1 MSSKPWATVTRNSYN
16 LDASGAGRQT
26 SERVDEE
33 ACAAGADATY
43 RVQREVRSAPSL
55 NNLRTFMTP
64 APVRCARN
72 ASSVS

>member
-33 ACAAGADATY
+33 ACAAGADATGCK
-43 RVQREVRSAPSL
+43 VQREVRSAPSL

-64 APVRCARN
+64 APVRCAQC
-72 ASSVS
+72 